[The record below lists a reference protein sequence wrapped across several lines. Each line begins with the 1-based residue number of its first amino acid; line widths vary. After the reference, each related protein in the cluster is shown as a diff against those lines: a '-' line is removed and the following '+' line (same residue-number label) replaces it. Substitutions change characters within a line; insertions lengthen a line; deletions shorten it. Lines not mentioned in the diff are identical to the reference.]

1 MWFSF
6 HAAHTSFYVPFPA
19 GMPPSFLPPSY
30 TTNALDR
37 LDRGR
42 SAWQAARA
50 VFNIAQLKFSFAIQD
65 IAAAQQ
71 AVEAAGA
78 RIQADV
84 DSRYKDERDLQW
96 ACQAFAAHAA
106 EAVQLWW
113 SLRCAFVMFQCL
125 RCSPLLILMHQRRAA
140 AQVRRRLLQR
150 RGLLRP
156 AFARIS
162 CLVAAR
168 RQLHSW
174 PSRHKCPAHGRC
186 SLGDGSSSV
195 VCSSSM
201 FSRRFDCLQLA
212 CLKFAQLAPRASCT
226 KLQSNTFTPFDAR
239 AQFCSAQSVYS
250 STHDRRCCAQ
260 PSSNRHGRFP

>member
-1 MWFSF
+1 MVFVPRRPHKLLRAF
-6 HAAHTSFYVPFPA
+6 PCRHAALLCHTSHVTRHTSHT
-19 GMPPSFLPPSY
+19 GMPPSFVPEAY

-42 SAWQAARA
+42 GAWQAARA

-84 DSRYKDERDLQW
+84 DSRYKDDRDLAW

-106 EAVQLWW
+106 QAVQLWW
-113 SLRCAFVMFQCL
+113 SLRCAWLMFRCL
-125 RCSPLLILMHQRRAA
+125 RCSPLLIPSHQRRAA
-140 AQVRRRLLQR
+140 AQIRRRILQQ

-174 PSRHKCPAHGRC
+174 PPRHKWPAHGRC
-186 SLGDGSSSV
+186 SLGHGSSSV
-195 VCSSSM
+195 VCSPSV
-201 FSRRFDCLQLA
+201 FYRRFDCLQLPA
-212 CLKFAQLAPRASCT
+212 VGAL
-226 KLQSNTFTPFDAR
+226 
-239 AQFCSAQSVYS
+239 
-250 STHDRRCCAQ
+250 
-260 PSSNRHGRFP
+260 